1 MSENHTYDVI
11 VIGAGIGGASVSY
24 ELSRRGL
31 SVLILEA
38 EERPAYHTTGR
49 SAAFYSTAYGNDAV
63 RSITL
68 ASAKFYADPPTGFC
82 DYPLLKPSGALYIA
96 RESQRSALEM
106 LYRTVRPLV
115 PELSLVDQAFAQNK
129 VPQLKSDYVSTALWE
144 PDSREIDV
152 AALLQGYIKFARQ
165 RGAKFTYNA
174 KVQQLSSS
182 SAGWKIDS
190 TAGTFHG
197 KAIINS
203 AGAWADQIGALAGAT
218 HISLA
223 PKKRTLCIARAPEGT
238 DVRQWPLTLDVDD
251 NFYFKPDGGN
261 ILITPADETLSP
273 PCDAFPEEQDVA
285 LGIERFQQAMNI
297 EINHVIRQWAGL
309 RSFVADKSPVVGFDA
324 QASNFFWLAAQ
335 GGYGIQMAPALAKL
349 AATLFVGEPL
359 PTEVSSLGLEERQIS
374 PNRFL

>member
-1 MSENHTYDVI
+1 MSENHAYDVV

-24 ELSRRGL
+24 ELSQRGL
-31 SVLILEA
+31 SVLVLEA

-63 RSITL
+63 RAITL
-68 ASAKFYADPPTGFC
+68 ASANFYASPPPGFC

-96 RESQRSALEM
+96 RENQRSALEI

-115 PELSLVDQAFAQNK
+115 PEVSLVDQAFALGK
-129 VPQLKSDYVSTALWE
+129 VPQLKPDYVAAALWE
-144 PDSREIDV
+144 PESREIDV

-165 RGAKFTYNA
+165 QGAKFIYNA
-174 KVQQLSSS
+174 RVQTLSSTS
-182 SAGWKIDS
+182 QGWEINSA
-190 TAGTFHG
+190 AGTFHG

-203 AGAWADQIGALAGAT
+203 AGAWADQIGSLAGAT

-223 PKKRTLCIARAPEGT
+223 PKKRTLCIARAPENM

-261 ILITPADETLSP
+261 ILITPADETLSA

-285 LGIERFQQAMNI
+285 LGIERFQQAMNV
-297 EINHVIRQWAGL
+297 EVNHVIRQWAGL
-309 RSFVADKSPVVGFDA
+309 RSFVADKSPVVGYDQ

-335 GGYGIQMAPALAKL
+335 GGYGIQMAPALAAL
-349 AATLFVGEPL
+349 AAKLFVGESL
-359 PTEVSSLGLEERQIS
+359 PTEVSALGLEERQIS